1 MRENLSLHNDGG
13 DALINVSDKRYFNV
27 LGVFRGFLPLKCQL
41 IGYPIDLN
49 TTYRIS
55 DIGKP
60 IIWFARGEKI
70 MCGAHCGRHF
80 LTAEEK
86 IEHFEKYKEWLEMET
101 KGVDEAITTLK
112 KAS

>member
-1 MRENLSLHNDGG
+1 
-13 DALINVSDKRYFNV
+13 
-27 LGVFRGFLPLKCQL
+27 
-41 IGYPIDLN
+41 
-49 TTYRIS
+49 
-55 DIGKP
+55 
-60 IIWFARGEKI
+60 